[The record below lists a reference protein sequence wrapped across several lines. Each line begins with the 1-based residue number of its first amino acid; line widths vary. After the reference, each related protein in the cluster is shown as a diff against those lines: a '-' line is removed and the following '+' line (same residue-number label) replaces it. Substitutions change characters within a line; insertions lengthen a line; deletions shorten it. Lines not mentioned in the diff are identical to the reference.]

1 MSKGRSGLVRFG
13 ISIVITVVLVRWL
26 LGDLG
31 IGAVVEAIRGAWLP
45 GLALGLVVFW
55 LMIAFRV
62 MRYRALLQERVPLGA
77 LTLITV
83 VRGMVADLLPARIGT
98 LVYVWLVT
106 TRAGVPLPD
115 ALSSFFLA
123 LVLDMI
129 VIAPMLLLALAVV
142 GFGVEAGGM
151 LVALAGIL
159 LAVSVVALV
168 LLAPGLR
175 LAGRVLRAQTLTE
188 TAGQVVQVHRRGDLI
203 PAVLLSC
210 GVRITKFGAH
220 YLILQS
226 VLVPL
231 GIPWGSL
238 GFFESFLGVAGAE
251 LSAMLPVSG
260 LGAFGTWEAA
270 FALGFTQ
277 LGLTQDQAVLAGFAT
292 HVLTQLHD
300 YGLGTLCLLALMR
313 PRRRLATVR

>member
-1 MSKGRSGLVRFG
+1 M
-13 ISIVITVVLVRWL
+13 ITVVLVRWL

-31 IGAVVEAIRGAWLP
+31 IGAVVDAVRGAWLP
-45 GLALGLVVFW
+45 GLALGVAVFW
-55 LMIAFRV
+55 LMIALRV
-62 MRYRALLQERVPLGA
+62 MRYRALLQEQVPLGV

-83 VRGMVADLLPARIGT
+83 VRGMVADLLPARIGS

-106 TRAGVPLPD
+106 TRAAVPLPD

-123 LVLDMI
+123 LVLDMV
-129 VIAPMLLLALAVV
+129 VIAPMLLLALTAV
-142 GFGVEAGGM
+142 GFDIQASGM

-159 LAVSVVALV
+159 LIASVVALV
-168 LLAPGLR
+168 FLAPALR
-175 LAGRVLRAQTLTE
+175 LAGRILGARTLTE
-188 TAGQVVQVHRRGDLI
+188 TAGKVVEVHRRGHLI

-220 YLILQS
+220 YLVLQS

-231 GIPWGSL
+231 GVPWASL
-238 GFFESFLGVAGAE
+238 GFFQSFLGVAGAE

-270 FALGFTQ
+270 FALSFTH

-300 YGLGTLCLLALMR
+300 YGLGALALLVLMW
-313 PRRRLATVR
+313 PRRSPSPVR

>member
-1 MSKGRSGLVRFG
+1 MSQRRSGLFRFAA
-13 ISIVITVVLVRWL
+13 SVVIAVVLVWWL

-31 IGAVVEAIRGAWLP
+31 VGPVVEAIRGAWLP
-45 GLALGLVVFW
+45 GLALGVAVFW
-55 LMIAFRV
+55 AMIAFRV
-62 MRYRALLQERVPLGA
+62 LRYRALLRESVPLGA

-98 LVYVWLVT
+98 LAYVWLVT

-123 LVLDMI
+123 LVLDMV
-129 VIAPMLLLALAVV
+129 VIAPMLLLALAAV
-142 GFGVEAGGM
+142 GFGMEASGV
-151 LVALAGIL
+151 LAALAAVL
-159 LAVSVVALV
+159 LAVSVAALV
-168 LLAPGLR
+168 LLAPCLR
-175 LAGRVLRAQTLTE
+175 IAGRLLGVHTFVDTADQVDEVRA
-188 TAGQVVQVHRRGDLI
+188 RGDLL

-210 GVRITKFGAH
+210 GVRVTKFGAH

-231 GIPWGSL
+231 GISWGSL
-238 GFFESFLGVAGAE
+238 GFVESFLGVAGAE

-292 HVLTQLHD
+292 HILTQLHD
-300 YGLGTLCLLALMR
+300 YGLGLMALLMLMR
-313 PRRRLATVR
+313 PGRGT

>member
-1 MSKGRSGLVRFG
+1 MIAVGFVW
-13 ISIVITVVLVRWL
+13 WL

-31 IGAVVEAIRGAWLP
+31 IRPVVAAIQGAWMP
-45 GLALGLVVFW
+45 GLALGVAVFW

-62 MRYRALLQERVPLGA
+62 ARYRALLQERVPLGA

-98 LVYVWLVT
+98 LVYVGLIT
-106 TRAGVPLPD
+106 KRAGVPLPD

-123 LVLDMI
+123 LVLDMV

-142 GFGVEAGGM
+142 GFGIEAGS
-151 LVALAGIL
+151 ALAVLAAALFGVSL
-159 LAVSVVALV
+159 LALA

-175 LAGRVLRAQTLTE
+175 IAGRVLGMASLTD
-188 TAGQVVQVHRRGDLI
+188 TADQVVEVHRRGDLI
-203 PAVLLSC
+203 PAVLLSL

-231 GIPWGSL
+231 GIAWGSL

-270 FALGFTQ
+270 FTLGFTH
-277 LGLTQDQAVLAGFAT
+277 LGLTQDQAVVAGFAT

-300 YGLGTLCLLALMR
+300 YGLGALALLVLMR
-313 PRRRLATVR
+313 PRRGSETVR

>member
-1 MSKGRSGLVRFG
+1 MSQRRPGLLRFAA
-13 ISIVITVVLVRWL
+13 SIVIAVVLVWWL

-31 IGAVVEAIRGAWLP
+31 VGPVVDAIQEAWLP
-45 GLALGLVVFW
+45 GLALGVAVFW

-62 MRYRALLQERVPLGA
+62 LRYRALLRESVPLGA

-98 LVYVWLVT
+98 LAYVWLVT

-123 LVLDMI
+123 LVLDMV
-129 VIAPMLLLALAVV
+129 VIAPMLLLALAAL
-142 GFGVEAGGM
+142 GFGIEASGV
-151 LVALAGIL
+151 LAALAAVL
-159 LAVSVVALV
+159 LAVSVAALI
-168 LLAPGLR
+168 LLAPCLR
-175 LAGRVLRAQTLTE
+175 IAGRLLGVHTLVD
-188 TAGQVVQVHRRGDLI
+188 TADQVVEVRARGDLL

-210 GVRITKFGAH
+210 GVRLTKFGAH

-238 GFFESFLGVAGAE
+238 GFVESFLGVAGAE

-260 LGAFGTWEAA
+260 LGGFGTWEAA

-292 HVLTQLHD
+292 HILTQLHD
-300 YGLGTLCLLALMR
+300 YGLGLVALLMLMR
-313 PRRRLATVR
+313 PGRGT

>member
-1 MSKGRSGLVRFG
+1 MRRQRTGLVRFAV
-13 ISIVITVVLVRWL
+13 SIVIAVGLVWWL

-31 IGAVVEAIRGAWLP
+31 VRPVVAAIQGAWLP
-45 GLALGLVVFW
+45 GLALSVAVFW

-62 MRYRALLQERVPLGA
+62 ARYRALLQHSVPLGA

-83 VRGMVADLLPARIGT
+83 VRGMVADLLPARLGT

-106 TRAGVPLPD
+106 KRAGVPLPD

-123 LVLDMI
+123 LVLDMV

-142 GFGVEAGGM
+142 GFGIEAGGM
-151 LVALAGIL
+151 LAVLAAVLFGVSLLALA
-159 LAVSVVALV
+159 
-168 LLAPGLR
+168 LLAPCLR
-175 LAGRVLRAQTLTE
+175 LAGRVLGVPSFTE
-188 TAGQVVQVHRRGDLI
+188 TAEQVVGVHRRGDLI
-203 PAVLLSC
+203 PAVLLSF

-231 GIPWGSL
+231 GLEWGSL

-260 LGAFGTWEAA
+260 LAAFGTWEAA
-270 FALGFTQ
+270 FTLGFTH
-277 LGLTQDQAVLAGFAT
+277 LGLTQDQAVVAGFAT

-300 YGLGTLCLLALMR
+300 YGLGAMALLMLMWPGR
-313 PRRRLATVR
+313 EPLSA

>member
-1 MSKGRSGLVRFG
+1 MRFG
-13 ISIVITVVLVRWL
+13 ISIVISVVLVRWL

-31 IGAVVEAIRGAWLP
+31 IGAVVDAVRGAWLP
-45 GLALGLVVFW
+45 GLALGVAVFW
-55 LMIAFRV
+55 LMIALRV
-62 MRYRALLQERVPLGA
+62 MRYRALLHERVSLGA
-77 LTLITV
+77 LTLITI

-106 TRAGVPLPD
+106 TRAAVPLPD

-123 LVLDMI
+123 LVLDMV
-129 VIAPMLLLALAVV
+129 VIAPMLLLALVVV
-142 GFGVEAGGM
+142 GFGIEVGGT
-151 LVALAGIL
+151 LAVLAAAL
-159 LAVSVVALV
+159 LAVSVLALM
-168 LLAPGLR
+168 LLAPALR
-175 LAGRVLRAQTLTE
+175 LAGRVLGAPTLTE
-188 TAGQVVQVHRRGDLI
+188 TAGQVVEVHHRGDLI

-226 VLVPL
+226 VLVPQ
-231 GIPWGSL
+231 GVPWGSL

-270 FALGFTQ
+270 FALGFTH
-277 LGLTQDQAVLAGFAT
+277 LGLTQDQAVLSGFAT

-300 YGLGTLCLLALMR
+300 YGLGALALLVLMR
-313 PRRRLATVR
+313 PRRTRATARPPDAMG